1 MIYLSAGDIV
11 PADARIIIA
20 KDLFTILQL
29 LPNEDP
35 MRHSRKYHRIHR
47 HRRRHV
53 ATWIMLWIL
62 MLSTSFGL
70 ISVFVLHFLGGT
82 VTQNLS
88 SLDWAGYIITSDF
101 ANPKPVVT
109 SVCGSWIVPEITASQ
124 QDAFSATWVGIGGQ
138 SDKTLIQIGTEQD
151 STDGQPVYFA
161 WYEAL
166 PDYSIAISEMSISA
180 GDKITASIS
189 LTDSASNMWLVSI
202 EDESKGQRFE
212 KTLGYESS
220 RLSAEWIVER
230 PTINNLV
237 GNLAQFSSVTFTSLE
252 ATVNGVTA
260 TVNNF
265 PFSRVVMVNRQNKQ
279 LTSVS
284 AFSTK
289 TSVFSVTFIG
299 SG

>member
-1 MIYLSAGDIV
+1 M
-11 PADARIIIA
+11 
-20 KDLFTILQL
+20 K
-29 LPNEDP
+29 
-35 MRHSRKYHRIHR
+35 HSRKYHRIHR

-53 ATWIMLWIL
+53 ATWIMLWAL
-62 MLSTSFGL
+62 MFSVSFGL
-70 ISVFVLHFLGGT
+70 ISVFAQHFLGGT
-82 VTQNLS
+82 AAQNLT

-101 ANPKPVVT
+101 TNPKPVVT
-109 SVCGSWIVPEITASQ
+109 SVSGSWIVPEIISSQ
-124 QDAFSATWVGIGGQ
+124 QDAFSAIWIGIGGQ
-138 SDKTLIQIGTEQD
+138 SDQTLVQIGTEQD
-151 STDGQPVYFA
+151 SIDGQPAYSA
-161 WYEAL
+161 WYEVL
-166 PDYSIAISEMSISA
+166 PDYSIAISEMKIST
-180 GDKITASIS
+180 GDKIAASIS
-189 LTDSASNMWLVSI
+189 LIDSVNNLWLVSI

-212 KTLGYESS
+212 KTVFYESS

-230 PTINNLV
+230 PTINNVV

>member
-1 MIYLSAGDIV
+1 V

-109 SVCGSWIVPEITASQ
+109 SVSGSWIVPEITASQ

-202 EDESKGQRFE
+202 EDESTGQRFE
-212 KTLGYESS
+212 KTVVYESS